1 MIFEFPAG
9 FSIVSGKK
17 ASATEKVIVLGAQM
31 ELEARSL
38 HISHLRELYHR
49 VESSGTSPDSVS
61 GSPNR
66 ADAFFPLYAI
76 YVPSIWWIRC
86 VPYLYIVT
94 ITL

>member
-49 VESSGTSPDSVS
+49 AESSVTSPDSVS
-61 GSPNR
+61 GPPNR
-66 ADAFFPLYAI
+66 ADAFFPLYDIFLAYI
-76 YVPSIWWIRC
+76 DSIWWIRC
-86 VPYLYIVT
+86 TVRSR
-94 ITL
+94 